1 MNKNQEKI
9 LKKIISES
17 STPGY
22 ENRKFGDS
30 LPTLASVQKAY
41 GEKLNEA
48 TKPIDKQLVSQW
60 EKMCTFLQRKM
71 DEFKKTIPKSD
82 PKHGMA
88 NGAYNY
94 LNSVKPIAGQWLK
107 IEKTLTEAAGVKHY
121 TKDGKEWTGATH
133 KMPNGTLMTQDPH
146 NKDSEELFHKED
158 LAEAAPKMKVYSW
171 EKHFNAGQ
179 KELDKAANIMSM
191 KSSGGYNNVKKDVM
205 KVQKAL
211 NMLRSKMKSN
221 STEF

>member
-1 MNKNQEKI
+1 MKKTMK
-9 LKKIISES
+9 LKRLLE

-22 ENRKFGDS
+22 ENRKFDQS
-30 LPTLASVQKAY
+30 LPTLASVQKSY
-41 GEKLNEA
+41 QEKNSIKEEESPDDNELLDA
-48 TKPIDKQLVSQW
+48 
-60 EKMCTFLQRKM
+60 
-71 DEFKKTIPKSD
+71 
-82 PKHGMA
+82 
-88 NGAYNY
+88 
-94 LNSVKPIAGQWLK
+94 LK
-107 IEKTLTEAAGVKHY
+107 AKLSAEGGAAGF
-121 TKDGKEWTGATH
+121 
-133 KMPNGTLMTQDPH
+133 Q
-146 NKDSEELFHKED
+146 D
-158 LAEAAPKMKVYSW
+158 LADKAADVGVNLTADMLKGMDGITQHEDGDYILDTVKEAAPKMKVYSW

>member
-1 MNKNQEKI
+1 MNENQEKM

-17 STPGY
+17 NPPGY
-22 ENRKFGDS
+22 ENRKFGDA
-30 LPTLASVQKAY
+30 LPTLASVKKAY
-41 GEKLNEA
+41 EGKLNEA

-60 EKMCTFLQRKM
+60 EKMCTFLQSKM

-107 IEKTLTEAAGVKHY
+107 IEKTLPE
-121 TKDGKEWTGATH
+121 GKKTVT
-133 KMPNGTLMTQDPH
+133 
-146 NKDSEELFHKED
+146 
-158 LAEAAPKMKVYSW
+158 EAAPKMKVYSW